1 MPSSVRFWRSECWRW
16 PWRVSTLR
24 KAPMGRQC
32 PRVSVRR
39 NECACRTGEGSWPRT
54 PTFLPS
60 TCPLRRERTAR
71 SCDGCWTQSW
81 TRDGA
86 RPNNSWRNMIA
97 RTKTTCPLNKT
108 WANEPGHTR
117 RIVSV
122 TEEGSCCGEEH
133 FTEVSEDV
141 AGGSAEI
148 RWLVE
153 SEYRPGLYPL
163 PRNGGDGFG
172 DNNNHYSYVLNC
184 CGWRE

>member
-1 MPSSVRFWRSECWRW
+1 
-16 PWRVSTLR
+16 
-24 KAPMGRQC
+24 
-32 PRVSVRR
+32 
-39 NECACRTGEGSWPRT
+39 
-54 PTFLPS
+54 
-60 TCPLRRERTAR
+60 
-71 SCDGCWTQSW
+71 
-81 TRDGA
+81 
-86 RPNNSWRNMIA
+86 MIA
-97 RTKTTCPLNKT
+97 HTNTTCPLNKT
-108 WANEPGHTR
+108 WANDHTR

-133 FTEVSEDV
+133 FTEVSQDV